1 MEDIAR
7 NINHVA
13 LIMDGNGRWA
23 KKRGLPRHKGHEEGC
38 KRIVEIFDVFKEYHI
53 KVMTLYAFST
63 ENWNRPKLEIKQL
76 FIYLDKFFKDNID
89 SFMRDG
95 VRVQIMGDTTALPKH
110 VQKTIKV
117 ALEKTKDN
125 DNYVFN
131 IALNYGSRQ
140 ELVKATKEIAQEVK
154 DGKLDINSINE
165 DTITSHLYTWNL
177 PPVDLMIRTSG
188 ECRLSNYLLYQLAYS
203 EFIFTP
209 THWPDFTREKF
220 KECLKEF
227 QTRDRRYGAI
237 KE

>member
-110 VQKTIKV
+110 
-117 ALEKTKDN
+117 
-125 DNYVFN
+125 
-131 IALNYGSRQ
+131 
-140 ELVKATKEIAQEVK
+140 
-154 DGKLDINSINE
+154 
-165 DTITSHLYTWNL
+165 
-177 PPVDLMIRTSG
+177 
-188 ECRLSNYLLYQLAYS
+188 
-203 EFIFTP
+203 
-209 THWPDFTREKF
+209 
-220 KECLKEF
+220 F
-227 QTRDRRYGAI
+227 QQI
-237 KE
+237 